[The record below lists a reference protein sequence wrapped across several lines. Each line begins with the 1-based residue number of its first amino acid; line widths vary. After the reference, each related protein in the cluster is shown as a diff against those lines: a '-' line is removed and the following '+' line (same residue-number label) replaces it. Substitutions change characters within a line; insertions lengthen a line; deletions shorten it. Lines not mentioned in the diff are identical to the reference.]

1 MNFEKD
7 LYVFKDDEYDNNFLK
22 NYNVYFNYKTIYLPL
37 IFLPT
42 LNFFEIF
49 RNEIFLFTS
58 IFTSLFILT
67 WNIPSF
73 SKSFYMR
80 PIYYEDLYNEKMD
93 ITKEDLSKKK
103 ILYNI
108 ELSKKFKDKFLV
120 IQQFIL
126 SLTLAII
133 IEYFS
138 LKYNQ
143 KEYSLSE
150 ILGMIGGILSL
161 YLKLINII
169 GKSTLSILYKMKV
182 KEKKKLLDKLNIT
195 QNMPNQFLDLN

>member
-1 MNFEKD
+1 MD
-7 LYVFKDDEYDNNFLK
+7 LYVFKDDEYDNIFLK
-22 NYNVYFNYKTIYLPL
+22 KYHIYINYKTVYIPL
-37 IFLPT
+37 ILLP
-42 LNFFEIF
+42 FFNLMSIF

-58 IFTSLFILT
+58 IFISLFILT
-67 WNIPSF
+67 WNIPSL

-93 ITKEDLSKKK
+93 ITIDDLSKKK

-138 LKYNQ
+138 LKFKYNQ
-143 KEYSLSE
+143 NNYSVSE

-169 GKSTLSILYKMKV
+169 GKSSLSLLYKMKI
-182 KEKKKLLDKLNIT
+182 KEKKKLLEKLNIT
-195 QNMPNQFLDLN
+195 QNILT

>member
-1 MNFEKD
+1 ME
-7 LYVFKDDEYDNNFLK
+7 LYVFKDDEYDNIFLK
-22 NYNVYFNYKTIYLPL
+22 KYHIYINYKTVYIPL
-37 IFLPT
+37 ILLP
-42 LNFFEIF
+42 FFNLMSIF

-58 IFTSLFILT
+58 IFISLFILT
-67 WNIPSF
+67 WNIPSL

-93 ITKEDLSKKK
+93 ITIDDLSKKK

-138 LKYNQ
+138 LKFKYNQ
-143 KEYSLSE
+143 NNYSVSE

-169 GKSTLSILYKMKV
+169 GKSSLSLLYKMKI
-182 KEKKKLLDKLNIT
+182 KEKKKLLEKLNIT
-195 QNMPNQFLDLN
+195 QNILT

>member
-1 MNFEKD
+1 MD
-7 LYVFKDDEYDNNFLK
+7 LYVFKDDEYDNEYLK
-22 NYNVYFNYKTIYLPL
+22 KYSIYLNYKTIYLPL
-37 IFLPT
+37 IFLPF
-42 LNFFEIF
+42 LNIFILF
-49 RNEIFLFTS
+49 RNEVFLFTS
-58 IFTSLFILT
+58 IFISLFILT
-67 WNIPSF
+67 WNFPSL

-93 ITKEDLSKKK
+93 ITIEDLSKKK

-143 KEYSLSE
+143 KIYSISE
-150 ILGMIGGILSL
+150 ILGMMGGILSL

-169 GKSTLSILYKMKV
+169 GKTSLSLLYKMKI
-182 KEKKKLLDKLNIT
+182 KEKKRLLEKLNIT
-195 QNMPNQFLDLN
+195 QNMPDLS

>member
-1 MNFEKD
+1 ME
-7 LYVFKDDEYDNNFLK
+7 LYVFKDDEYDNIFLK
-22 NYNVYFNYKTIYLPL
+22 KYHIYINHKTVYIPL
-37 IFLPT
+37 ILLP
-42 LNFFEIF
+42 FFNLMSIF

-58 IFTSLFILT
+58 IFISLFILT
-67 WNIPSF
+67 WNIPSL

-93 ITKEDLSKKK
+93 ITIDDLSKKK

-138 LKYNQ
+138 LKFKYNQ
-143 KEYSLSE
+143 NNYSVSE

-169 GKSTLSILYKMKV
+169 GKSSLSLLYKMKI
-182 KEKKKLLDKLNIT
+182 KEKKKLLEKLNIT
-195 QNMPNQFLDLN
+195 QNILT

>member
-1 MNFEKD
+1 MS
-7 LYVFKDDEYDNNFLK
+7 
-22 NYNVYFNYKTIYLPL
+22 
-37 IFLPT
+37 
-42 LNFFEIF
+42 IF

-58 IFTSLFILT
+58 IFISLFILT
-67 WNIPSF
+67 WNIPSL

-93 ITKEDLSKKK
+93 ITIDDLSKKK

-138 LKYNQ
+138 LKFKYNQ
-143 KEYSLSE
+143 NNYSVSE

-169 GKSTLSILYKMKV
+169 GKSSLSLLYKMKI
-182 KEKKKLLDKLNIT
+182 KEKKKLLEKLNIT
-195 QNMPNQFLDLN
+195 QNILT

>member
-7 LYVFKDDEYDNNFLK
+7 LYVFKDDEYDNHFLK
-22 NYNVYFNYKTIYLPL
+22 NYNIYFNYKTIYLPL
-37 IFLPT
+37 IFIPT
-42 LNFFEIF
+42 LNLFEIF

-67 WNIPSF
+67 WNIPSL
-73 SKSFYMR
+73 SKSFYMK

-93 ITKEDLSKKK
+93 ITIEDLSKKK

-143 KEYSLSE
+143 KEYSVSE

-169 GKSTLSILYKMKV
+169 GKSTLSILYKMKI

>member
-1 MNFEKD
+1 MD
-7 LYVFKDDEYDNNFLK
+7 LYVFKDDEFDNKYLK
-22 NYNVYFNYKTIYLPL
+22 KYNIYFNYKTVYIPL
-37 IFLPT
+37 IFLPF
-42 LNFFEIF
+42 LNILVLF
-49 RNEIFLFTS
+49 RNEVFLFTS

-67 WNIPSF
+67 WNFPSL

-93 ITKEDLSKKK
+93 ITIEDLSKKK

-108 ELSKKFKDKFLV
+108 YISKKFKDKFLI

-143 KEYSLSE
+143 KIYSFSE

-169 GKSTLSILYKMKV
+169 GKSSLSLLYKMKI
-182 KEKKKLLDKLNIT
+182 KEKKKLLEKLNIT
-195 QNMPNQFLDLN
+195 QNMPDQF

>member
-1 MNFEKD
+1 MD
-7 LYVFKDDEYDNNFLK
+7 LYIFKDDEYDNLYLQK
-22 NYNVYFNYKTIYLPL
+22 YNIYFNYKTIYLPL
-37 IFLPT
+37 VFLPL
-42 LNFFEIF
+42 LNLLSF
-49 RNEIFLFTS
+49 RNELFLFTS
-58 IFTSLFILT
+58 IFTSLFVLT
-67 WNIPSF
+67 WNFPSL

-93 ITKEDLSKKK
+93 ITIEDLSKKK

-126 SLTLAII
+126 SITLAII

-143 KEYSLSE
+143 KIYSVSE
-150 ILGMIGGILSL
+150 ILGILGGILSL

-169 GKSTLSILYKMKV
+169 GKSSLSFLYKMKI
-182 KEKKKLLDKLNIT
+182 KEKKKLLEKLNIT
-195 QNMPNQFLDLN
+195 QNTQNQF

>member
-1 MNFEKD
+1 MD
-7 LYVFKDDEYDNNFLK
+7 LYVFKDDEYDNEYLK
-22 NYNVYFNYKTIYLPL
+22 KYSIYFNYKTIYLPL
-37 IFLPT
+37 IFLPF
-42 LNFFEIF
+42 LNIFILF
-49 RNEIFLFTS
+49 RNEVFLFTS
-58 IFTSLFILT
+58 IFISLFILT
-67 WNIPSF
+67 WNFPSL

-93 ITKEDLSKKK
+93 ITIEDLSKKK

-143 KEYSLSE
+143 KIYSISE

-169 GKSTLSILYKMKV
+169 GKTSLSLLYKMKI
-182 KEKKKLLDKLNIT
+182 KEKKKLLEKLNIT
-195 QNMPNQFLDLN
+195 QNMPDLS

>member
-1 MNFEKD
+1 MD

-22 NYNVYFNYKTIYLPL
+22 KYNVYINYKTIYLPL
-37 IFLPT
+37 IFLPS
-42 LNFFEIF
+42 LNFIEIL

-58 IFTSLFILT
+58 IFLALFILT
-67 WNIPSF
+67 WNVPSL

-93 ITKEDLSKKK
+93 ITVEDLSKKK

-138 LKYNQ
+138 LKYNK

-161 YLKLINII
+161 YLKLINIV
-169 GKSTLSILYKMKV
+169 GKSTLSLLYKMKL

-195 QNMPNQFLDLN
+195 QNMPNQF

>member
-1 MNFEKD
+1 MD
-7 LYVFKDDEYDNNFLK
+7 LYIFKDDDYDNEYLK
-22 NYNVYFNYKTIYLPL
+22 KYNIYFNYKTIYLPL
-37 IFLPT
+37 IFLPF
-42 LNFFEIF
+42 LNIFILF

-58 IFTSLFILT
+58 IFISLFILT
-67 WNIPSF
+67 WNFSSL

-93 ITKEDLSKKK
+93 ITIEDLSKKK

-108 ELSKKFKDKFLV
+108 ELSKKFKDKFLI

-143 KEYSLSE
+143 KNYSVSE

-161 YLKLINII
+161 YLKLINIV
-169 GKSTLSILYKMKV
+169 GKSSLSLLYKMKI
-182 KEKKKLLDKLNIT
+182 KEKKKLLEKLNIT
-195 QNMPNQFLDLN
+195 QNMPNQF